1 MTDQTP
7 QDPSQNLPD
16 DTTPFGAAAAPSDWS
31 TSNPQPPRAPQP
43 HPQAPAG
50 APAAGFPQPTA
61 PYRGHEYRGHTQPQ
75 PPVPPAL
82 VKPKRRARAGAA
94 GLLVGALL
102 VGGGAG
108 VASAAVWTSNHDSSS
123 NASVQHSSVVD
134 TGVTKA
140 VDGSVQSV
148 ANKVLPSVVQ
158 IEVVGQQGSGS
169 GSGIILSSDGQI
181 LTNDHVVELAGN
193 GGKVTVAFSDGTRAR
208 ATVVGTDPL
217 TDLAVIKAEGASG
230 LTPASLG
237 KSGNI
242 AVGQNVVAIGSPY
255 GLDATVTSG
264 IVSALNRPVEVAQDQ
279 QGNATA
285 YAAIQ
290 TDAAINPGNSG
301 GPLVDMN
308 GNVIGI
314 NASIQTSN
322 SGGFNQT
329 SQGGSI
335 GLGFAIPIDAALPI
349 VEQIQAG
356 ETPTHARL
364 GITVSDVRT
373 DDTGATGAEIKE
385 ATSGNAAQEA
395 GLKAGDVITKI
406 DDHQV
411 TGSEA
416 LIATVRG
423 YRPGDKVQ
431 ITYIRNG
438 TAKTTTLTLGSD
450 AP

>member
-1 MTDQTP
+1 PGQSPWPPPATDAAQA
-7 QDPSQNLPD
+7 
-16 DTTPFGAAAAPSDWS
+16 GARP
-31 TSNPQPPRAPQP
+31 APQP
-43 HPQAPAG
+43 G
-50 APAAGFPQPTA
+50 YPAAGQPEQYGAQQGHSPA
-61 PYRGHEYRGHTQPQ
+61 PGAPLGGPGHPGGAQAPGSAGYSAQQPGI
-75 PPVPPAL
+75 PAAL
-82 VKPKRRARAGAA
+82 VKPQRRSRAGAV

-102 VGGGAG
+102 LGGGAG
-108 VASAAVWTSNHDSSS
+108 VAGAAAWTAGNDSTSS
-123 NASVQHSSVVD
+123 GSVQHSSVVD

-140 VDGSVQSV
+140 TDGSVQSV
-148 ANKVLPSVVQ
+148 ADKVLPSVVQ
-158 IEVVGQQGSGS
+158 IEVTGQQGSGS

-181 LTNDHVVELAGN
+181 LTNDHVVELAGQ
-193 GGKVTVAFSDGTRAR
+193 GGTVTVAFSDGTRAR

-217 TDLAVIKAEGASG
+217 TDLAVIKAENVSG
-230 LTPASLG
+230 LTPANLG
-237 KSGNI
+237 KSSNI
-242 AVGQNVVAIGSPY
+242 AVGQDVVAIGSPY

-314 NASIQTSN
+314 NASIQTSS
-322 SGGFNQT
+322 SGGYDQT

-349 VEQIQAG
+349 VEQIQNG

-364 GITVSDVRT
+364 GITVADVRT
-373 DDTGATGAEIKE
+373 DDTGATGAQIQE
-385 ATSGNAAQEA
+385 ATSGNAAEAA

-423 YRPGDKVQ
+423 YRPGDKVE

-438 TAKTTTLTLGSD
+438 NAKTTTLTLGSD

>member
-1 MTDQTP
+1 MA
-7 QDPSQNLPD
+7 
-16 DTTPFGAAAAPSDWS
+16 GAAAWTAGNDS
-31 TSNPQPPRAPQP
+31 TSS
-43 HPQAPAG
+43 G
-50 APAAGFPQPTA
+50 
-61 PYRGHEYRGHTQPQ
+61 
-75 PPVPPAL
+75 
-82 VKPKRRARAGAA
+82 
-94 GLLVGALL
+94 
-102 VGGGAG
+102 
-108 VASAAVWTSNHDSSS
+108 
-123 NASVQHSSVVD
+123 SVQHSSVVD

-140 VDGSVQSV
+140 TDGSVQSV
-148 ANKVLPSVVQ
+148 ADKVLPSVVQ
-158 IEVVGQQGSGS
+158 IEVTGQQGSGS

-181 LTNDHVVELAGN
+181 LTNDHVVELAGQ
-193 GGKVTVAFSDGTRAR
+193 GGTVTVAFSDGTRAR

-217 TDLAVIKAEGASG
+217 TDLAVIKAENVSG
-230 LTPASLG
+230 LTPANLG
-237 KSGNI
+237 KSSNI
-242 AVGQNVVAIGSPY
+242 AVGQDVVAIGSPY

-314 NASIQTSN
+314 NASIQTSS
-322 SGGFNQT
+322 SGGYDQT

-349 VEQIQAG
+349 VEQIQNG

-364 GITVSDVRT
+364 GITVADVRT
-373 DDTGATGAEIKE
+373 DDTGATGAQIQE
-385 ATSGNAAQEA
+385 ATSGNAAEAA

-423 YRPGDKVQ
+423 YRPGDKVE

-438 TAKTTTLTLGSD
+438 NAKTTTLTLGSD